1 MEPVFDFPLHGA
13 DEPIQYIRENT
24 YDEPIELRP
33 SENYKGMKG
42 VNVYIDVPTE
52 LDPYEDE
59 VVISEQGVQC
69 DIHIPETEIVQ
80 RLNVISE
87 KINDIHEEYTLSK
100 NTMDMD
106 VVITQINNVFHNY
119 NIDAQFNKII
129 DMSKTYL
136 TDVQVNNKYVQNIEV
151 ELQQVQKKITEINIT
166 NVTNALQVTS
176 NNVNILTRD
185 VQALQQLMLKMFGN
199 RFKYNKIE
207 EKWEA
212 LEDSPVK
219 RIRCDAASTS
229 TQEPPETD
237 GDIKLLPPPD
247 DDDMDNSL
255 NTRAVKLRRTEAK
268 GGGVSIPTR
277 VTVYNNAMA
286 TVDDFNTQYNMDC
299 YGLFE
304 MEVINEIPLLENVP
318 IVINQNYNQGVPF
331 TWNIFR
337 DYIQDPDLNQDY
349 YNPIGA
355 VQFSITVDVPQSLP
369 ENVEHNKEVIITD
382 SAGEIILPTSPYTTM
397 DQVTVMPRLKNE
409 VWSTNGVKIVDQ
421 GYCGFGISRVA
432 VPHSVQPLTIST
444 PDQVINAPSGTDSD
458 GLNYVGYYPIVLDL
472 NINNVPSTVSIPTT
486 NSYSISDYNN
496 SQDPVTNYVGFS
508 SVICNNYTG
517 YDVNNPITS
526 NGTYNVP
533 VGYSGFGPITFS
545 YERDDIFSSI
555 NVNSNGYGFT
565 PTYNSTA
572 VAYPAVDLSYNL
584 SSSASYSLFTLDYG
598 KVFSGGKCYASGRL
612 LFEKNKREILLA
624 TLKPSSSCSNQSDPF
639 IRTASF
645 TAATGKNYVYL
656 GDVFCCGY
664 ANYNNYDGYIVVV
677 WPFDIHIKNNKGVDI
692 VGFNDVNIMYGVKG
706 GGSSSSNYIN
716 VSTELT
722 NVKVTNTDYV
732 SYVSDSFN
740 LNIYKL
746 YTVPWTDGINFTS

>member
-1 MEPVFDFPLHGA
+1 
-13 DEPIQYIRENT
+13 
-24 YDEPIELRP
+24 
-33 SENYKGMKG
+33 MKG
-42 VNVYIDVPTE
+42 INVYVDVPTE
-52 LDPYEDE
+52 LEPYDDE
-59 VVISEQGVQC
+59 VVVSEAGVQC
-69 DIHIPETEIVQ
+69 DIHIPDTEIVES
-80 RLNVISE
+80 LNVISQ

-100 NTMDMD
+100 NTMDLD
-106 VVITQINNVFHNY
+106 VVITQINNVFNNY
-119 NIDAQFNKII
+119 QIDAQFNKII

-176 NNVNILTRD
+176 NNVNILTKD

-199 RFKYNKIE
+199 RYRYNKLE
-207 EKWEA
+207 EKWET

-237 GDIKLLPPPD
+237 GDIKMLPPPEPE
-247 DDDMDNSL
+247 NENESVL
-255 NTRAVKLRRTEAK
+255 NTRAVKLRRTETK

-277 VTVYNNAMA
+277 IMLYNNAMA
-286 TVDDFNTQYNMDC
+286 TVDEFNTQYSMDC

-331 TWNIFR
+331 TWNILR
-337 DYIQDPDLNQDY
+337 DYIQDPDLNQDN

-355 VQFSITVDVPQSLP
+355 MQFSITVDVPQTLP
-369 ENVEHNKEVIITD
+369 ENVEHNKEAVIT
-382 SAGEIILPTSPYTTM
+382 SYAGEVIQPTSPYTTM
-397 DQVTVMPRLKNE
+397 DQVTVVPRLENT
-409 VWSTNGVKIVDQ
+409 VWSTNGVKFASS
-421 GYCGFGISRVA
+421 GFCGFGVSRVA
-432 VPHSVQPLTIST
+432 VPCSVQPLTISS

-458 GLNYVGYYPIVLDL
+458 GLNYVGYYPITMNI
-472 NINNVPSTVSIPTT
+472 NINNVPSTVSIPTSA
-486 NSYSISDYNN
+486 SYSISDYNN

-526 NGTYNVP
+526 NGTYNIP
-533 VGYSGFGPITFS
+533 TGYSGFGPITVS
-545 YERDDIFSSI
+545 YERGDIFSSI
-555 NVNSNGYGFT
+555 NVNSNGHGF
-565 PTYNSTA
+565 PGSYNGTTD
-572 VAYPAVDLSYNL
+572 VYPAVDLSYDL
-584 SSSASYSLFTLDYG
+584 SSPTSYSSFTLQYG
-598 KVFSGGKCYASGRL
+598 KVFSGGRCYASGRL

-624 TLKPSSSCSNQSDPF
+624 TLKPYDSASSQSDPF
-639 IRTASF
+639 VQTTSF
-645 TAATGKNYVYL
+645 TAATGKTYVYL
-656 GDVFCCGY
+656 GGVFCCGY
-664 ANYNNYDGYIVVV
+664 GSNYSGTTVVV
-677 WPFDIHIKNNKGVDI
+677 WPFDIHIKNTKGEDI
-692 VGFNDVNIMYGVKG
+692 IGFNDVNIMYGVQG

-716 VSTELT
+716 VSTEIY
-722 NVKVTNTDYV
+722 NNRVTATDYV
-732 SYVSDSFN
+732 SSVPSTLN